1 MSRDKYDPL
10 VVRINEDVAF
20 ASLFYFHGEKNED
33 NEKQDI
39 IINIE
44 FEAIVPSIKK
54 SFFHQRM
61 VSFVNKLE

>member
-1 MSRDKYDPL
+1 MAA
-10 VVRINEDVAF
+10 AF
-20 ASLFYFHGEKNED
+20 ASLFNFNGDKNED